1 MTDVLPYVEK
11 NYRVR
16 TDRASRAIA
25 GLSMGGNHT
34 LLIGIPHLDKFAY
47 IGVYSSGLF
56 GGGPG
61 RGRPG
66 RPGAAAPA
74 APAPPAP
81 SFEQVNAAVLDN
93 AGLKKGLKLF
103 WFSTGKDD
111 GLLPRTIS
119 TVDMFKKHGF
129 SPGLQGKSRRAHV
142 DRLAQL
148 PARVRAAA
156 VSIDPGGFR
165 GFHRVPRG
173 SAGFSSRGS
182 TEPSPNS
189 LRPPT
194 AAADRRTPRGRTRD
208 ARAR

>member
-47 IGVYSSGLF
+47 IGVYSSGLL

-61 RGRPG
+61 PG
-66 RPGAAAPA
+66 APA
-74 APAPPAP
+74 APPRAGAAAPPAP

-93 AGLKKGLKLF
+93 ASLKKGLKLF

-111 GLLPRTIS
+111 GLSAQDHRDGGHVQEARVQP
-119 TVDMFKKHGF
+119 D
-129 SPGLQGKSRRAHV
+129 LQGKPRRPHV
-142 DRLAQL
+142 DQLAQL
-148 PARVRAAA
+148 PERVHAAA
-156 VSIDPGGFR
+156 VPVTEPGSAGFR
-165 GFHRVPRG
+165 PGSVRG
-173 SAGFSSRGS
+173 SAGSAGFAGFRVQGS
-182 TEPSPNS
+182 NS
-189 LRPPT
+189 EN
-194 AAADRRTPRGRTRD
+194 RTL
-208 ARAR
+208 